1 MACYVHESI
10 HEELPVDEELAVGLS
25 TCELAAV
32 IGGGGPAK
40 LPCRSTRMV
49 PSSNRRISGSGCW
62 LDIAEACTVSPDLI
76 AEGGASVDAT
86 SLVVG
91 TEAEV
96 GGGGPP
102 DSLGI

>member
-1 MACYVHESI
+1 M
-10 HEELPVDEELAVGLS
+10 
-25 TCELAAV
+25 
-32 IGGGGPAK
+32 GGGGPAK
-40 LPCRSTRMV
+40 LPCRSIRIV

-76 AEGGASVDAT
+76 AEGGAPVDAA

-91 TEAEV
+91 TGAEV

-102 DSLGI
+102 DRLGI